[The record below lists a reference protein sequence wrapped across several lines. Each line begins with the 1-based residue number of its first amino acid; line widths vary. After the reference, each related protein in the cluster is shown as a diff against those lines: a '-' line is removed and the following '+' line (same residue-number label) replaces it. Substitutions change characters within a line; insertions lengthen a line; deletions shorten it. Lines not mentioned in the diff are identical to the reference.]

1 MDLENNLI
9 KEFEEFEE
17 FLQKNIPTKSSFHPH
32 FEKAMKKMFLAGGK
46 RFRPLLLLNV
56 VANYTPLLVKN
67 AFYPALS
74 LEMIHTYSLIHDDL
88 PTFDNS
94 PLRRGVETL
103 HVTYDEVTATLVA
116 DALNTD
122 AFLILSKSPLNSDI
136 IVKLTKEL
144 SFAAGVNGMVL
155 GQALDCYF
163 ENKKLTLDELIFVH
177 IHKTAYLIAAS
188 LKMGAIISDLSK
200 EKIELFEKIGLKIGL
215 LFQIVDDIIDATKSS
230 DEVGKPTKFDINK
243 NSYTNLLGVDGAKQK
258 RDELKDEIKELLD
271 RLDFQMKKR
280 LEKLIE
286 KYL

>member
-1 MDLENNLI
+1 MDLEDNLL
-9 KEFEEFEE
+9 EEFED
-17 FLQKNIPTKSSFHPH
+17 FLQKNIPIKKSFHPH
-32 FEKAMKKMFLAGGK
+32 FEVAMKKMFSAGGK

-67 AFYPALS
+67 AFYPALA

-122 AFLILSKSPLNSDI
+122 AFLILSNSPLSSDV

-144 SFAAGVNGMVL
+144 SYGAGVNGMVL

-163 ENKKLTLDELIFVH
+163 ENKKLSLEELMFIH
-177 IHKTAYLIAAS
+177 IHKTAYLISTS
-188 LKMGAIISDLSK
+188 LKMGAIISNLPK
-200 EKIELFEKIGLKIGL
+200 ESVELFGELGLKIGL
-215 LFQIVDDIIDATKSS
+215 LFQVVDDIIDATKSS
-230 DEVGKPTKFDINK
+230 DEAGKPTKHDINK
-243 NSYTNLLGVDGAKQK
+243 NSYTNLLGVDGANEK
-258 RDELKDEIKELLD
+258 RDELKDEINQILD
-271 RLDFQMKKR
+271 KLDSNMRIRLKNM
-280 LEKLIE
+280 IE

>member
-9 KEFEEFEE
+9 KEFEE